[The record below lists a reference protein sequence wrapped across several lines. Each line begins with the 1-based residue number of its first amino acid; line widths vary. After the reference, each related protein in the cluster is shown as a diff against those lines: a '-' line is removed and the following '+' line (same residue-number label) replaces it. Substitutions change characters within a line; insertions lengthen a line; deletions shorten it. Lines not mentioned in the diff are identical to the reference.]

1 MPSSFY
7 EEYVNLGPAQQ
18 GSDGPTAEI
27 GLFAWGDAQWGSIE
41 APGAGAWT
49 ATGTMSLNGAA
60 NLTLT
65 AILSA
70 VGTLAL
76 VGAGTLTTQILMGA
90 VAELKLLGSADLRT
104 GKRAAVLSTC
114 GGPLAADCDQWLLA
128 PFQRQ
133 A

>member
-1 MPSSFY
+1 M
-7 EEYVNLGPAQQ
+7 A
-18 GSDGPTAEI
+18 TAEW
-27 GLFAWGDAQWGSIE
+27 GLLEWGAAEWGSIE
-41 APGAGAWT
+41 GGGAWQ
-49 ATGTMSLNGAA
+49 AVGTLALNGAA

-65 AILSA
+65 VLFAA

-90 VAELKLLGSADLRT
+90 IAELKLLGSADLRT

-128 PFQRQ
+128 TFQRQ